1 MTGIKRQIQKASSE
15 INKQSIYREKK
26 NFFKQRTKWIQ
37 GYSSCPRSRE
47 LSASSYPP
55 SPERN
60 PIHPRTV
67 HTCYLFIWVSSGDAI
82 CLFLLLLDI
91 LTALQ
96 SSLHI
101 KSPMHECSVI
111 IHSCPALCN
120 PMDCSLPGSSGHG
133 ISQARKLEW
142 LPSPS
147 PEDLPDPEIEPRS
160 PAWQADSLLSDPP
173 RKQSLWAGPLS
184 VICLLAHT
192 SSTVL
197 ARISKALPL

>member
-1 MTGIKRQIQKASSE
+1 MGFPRQE
-15 INKQSIYREKK
+15 N
-26 NFFKQRTKWIQ
+26 W
-37 GYSSCPRSRE
+37 
-47 LSASSYPP
+47 
-55 SPERN
+55 
-60 PIHPRTV
+60 
-67 HTCYLFIWVSSGDAI
+67 SG
-82 CLFLLLLDI
+82 
-91 LTALQ
+91 
-96 SSLHI
+96 
-101 KSPMHECSVI
+101 
-111 IHSCPALCN
+111 
-120 PMDCSLPGSSGHG
+120 
-133 ISQARKLEW
+133 